1 MNRSVERRRY
11 GVAGTTPGELQV
23 ARFVHPARGH
33 VRCPASPLVAAGLR
47 RAGHRVHEPVD
58 YFVPQGE
65 SGSGVLFAASY
76 LDHTGTPVGLAVAAH
91 EADPAGVAAA
101 GEAVAVWSAAWR
113 TRRVMVA
120 DMPPACCGE
129 PRPSAGCRST
139 AAARNAVRSYADE
152 GDHVVI
158 VGRHAGAA
166 ASALLAQA
174 PGRAVVVERG
184 CDVAALRLPADRV
197 RYLIQPGL
205 PIEEAMAVVASLRA
219 RYPAL
224 RGPRLE
230 DLCYAASDR
239 LAVVRAMA
247 FSCDRLFLLDAP
259 SPGLLRAVSG
269 ARVHVAD
276 DPAVLRPAWMADAEC
291 VGIVPGGPA
300 AGERVRRWID
310 VLSGLG
316 PVSVVRRAV
325 RTRAELAEPTRD
337 PVLSGFPTPE
347 IAC

>member
-11 GVAGTTPGELQV
+11 GVAGTVPGELQV
-23 ARFVHPARGH
+23 ARFVHPARGR

-47 RAGHRVHEPVD
+47 RAGHRVREPAHPL
-58 YFVPQGE
+58 VPHGE
-65 SGSGVLFAASY
+65 SGPGVLFTASF

-101 GEAVAVWSAAWR
+101 SEAVALWSALWR

-120 DMPPACCGE
+120 DLPPACCGG
-129 PRPSAGCRST
+129 PSDGGCPAPSA
-139 AAARNAVRSYADE
+139 ARKAVRSYADE

-158 VGRHAGAA
+158 VGRRACAS

-174 PGRAVVVERG
+174 PGRAVVVEPG

-197 RYLIQPGL
+197 RYLIQPGM
-205 PIEEAMAVVASLRA
+205 PVEEAMTVVASLRA

-239 LAVVRAMA
+239 LAVARAMA
-247 FSCDRLFLLDAP
+247 FSCDRLFLLGTP
-259 SPGLLRAVSG
+259 GPGLLRAVSG
-269 ARVHVAD
+269 ARVHVVA
-276 DPAVLRPAWMADAEC
+276 DPAVLRPSWLADAEC
-291 VGIVPGGPA
+291 VGIVPGSA
-300 AGERVRRWID
+300 ASGVPVRRWID

-316 PVSVVRRAV
+316 PVSVVRRSV
-325 RTRAELAEPTRD
+325 HTRTERTEPTRD
-337 PVLSGFPTPE
+337 PVPSGFPAPE
-347 IAC
+347 IVC